1 MRRIAGVLGVL
12 TIVLV
17 VLLTAK
23 LKAQAAQL
31 RGPTGGSAEIEGTE
45 VRVAGKL
52 SARLVDVKVKKG
64 DAVKKGDVL
73 VRLDCAEPEQFLAE
87 AEGRLASTVAQAKA
101 AQAQVYAAT
110 GQHQALSKAVSAAE
124 AQADALVAQ
133 RDASKRQA
141 ERLDAVAGDVAFSNR
156 DQVRA
161 SAQGL
166 EHQVEA
172 AQVSS
177 QVSLAQAKAAG
188 GQARAAAA
196 QAEAAEIAIRV
207 AQTTLARAR
216 LTAAECEL
224 HAPRDAVVEDVP
236 FEEGELVS
244 PGAVLVKLIDLH
256 EVKATFY
263 LPNAEV
269 AVVKPGASAQVV
281 ADALPE
287 LTFQGTVRTVALK
300 AEFTPRNIQTR
311 TDRDRLVYP
320 VEVAIANPDLKLRA
334 GMPVQV
340 TIPGTER

>member
-1 MRRIAGVLGVL
+1 MRRIAGVLGLL
-12 TIVLV
+12 TVILV

-31 RGPTGGSAEIEGTE
+31 RGPTSGSAEIEGTE
-45 VRVAGKL
+45 VHLASKL
-52 SARLVDVKVKKG
+52 TARLVELKVKKG
-64 DAVKKGDVL
+64 DAVKQGDL
-73 VRLDCAEPEQFLAE
+73 LARLDCAEPEQLLAE
-87 AEGRLASTVAQAKA
+87 AEGRLASAAAQAKA
-101 AQAQVYAAT
+101 AQAQVFAAT
-110 GQHQALSKAVSAAE
+110 GQHLALTKAVAGVE

-177 QVSLAQAKAAG
+177 QVSAAQARAAG

-196 QAEAAEIAIRV
+196 QAEAAEIAIRIAETAV
-207 AQTTLARAR
+207 ARAKLLVR
-216 LTAAECEL
+216 ECDL
-224 HAPRDAVVEDVP
+224 IAPRDAVVEDVP
-236 FEEGELVS
+236 FEVGELVG
-244 PGAVLVKLIDLH
+244 PAAVLVKLIDLR

-263 LPNAEV
+263 LPNAEL
-269 AVVKPGASAQVV
+269 AVVKAGAPAQVV
-281 ADALPE
+281 ADALPGE
-287 LTFQGTVRTVALK
+287 TFQATVRTVALK

-320 VEVAIANPDLKLRA
+320 VEVTIANRDLKLRA